1 MRTGLP
7 WFTISFLS
15 TILFFIP
22 NNSPSAAPIQQG
34 GSIGPCDP
42 DDPAFDPDS
51 PDCDQ
56 FVLPELIAFER
67 EADEVDQDTAQIDS
81 QANGH
86 PIDIIYAHELPEC
99 GATATDEL
107 KAAAAA
113 GAGGVLSPASP
124 DIALI
129 NAQAAL
135 EAAKSNLALADKILD
150 RDRRLATTRVISTE
164 QLETSRQKR
173 TDAAAEVK
181 YQENQVAFYQLVIL
195 GDVVPFAALRRFIV
209 RAAYNA
215 QVAAADA
222 KLDAAKEGASTAKV
236 RLDRARVLRARGAIS
251 QEDLDRAVNAKDLA
265 DIEVTRW
272 TNIKNVYKNRVDN
285 P

>member
-1 MRTGLP
+1 MRTRVP

-22 NNSPSAAPIQQG
+22 DNTSSAAPLQEG
-34 GSIGPCDP
+34 SSIGLCDP

-56 FVLPELIAFER
+56 FVLPELIAFQG
-67 EADEVDQDTAQIDS
+67 EADELDADTSQIDS

-86 PIDIIYAHELPEC
+86 PIDIIYAQELPEC
-99 GATATDEL
+99 SATGTDEL
-107 KAAAAA
+107 KAAGAA
-113 GAGGVLSPASP
+113 GPGGVLSPASP

-135 EAAKSNLALADKILD
+135 EAAKSNLTLADKILD
-150 RDRRLATTRVISTE
+150 RDRRLATTRAISTE
-164 QLETSRQKR
+164 QLETSRLR
-173 TDAAAEVK
+173 RIEAAAEVK
-181 YQENQVAFYQLVIL
+181 YQENQVVFYQLVIL
-195 GDVVPFAALRRFIV
+195 GDAVPFAALRRFIV
-209 RAAYNA
+209 KAAYSA
-215 QVAAADA
+215 QVAASDA
-222 KLDAAKEGASTAKV
+222 KLDAAREGASAARV
-236 RLDRARVLRARGAIS
+236 RLDRARVLRSRGAIS
-251 QEDLDRAVNAKDLA
+251 QEDLDRAVNAKELA

-272 TNIKNVYKNRVDN
+272 TNIKNAYKNRVDS